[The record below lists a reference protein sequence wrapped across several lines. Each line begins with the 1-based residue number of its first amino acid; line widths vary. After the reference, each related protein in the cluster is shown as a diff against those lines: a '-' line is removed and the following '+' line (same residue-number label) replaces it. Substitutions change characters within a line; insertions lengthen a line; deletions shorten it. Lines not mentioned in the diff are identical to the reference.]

1 MSNTSKSHKKD
12 APIHL
17 RFGVAIIS
25 TSRSRDLTR
34 DLSVSDVSGDLIVRL
49 LVEAGHSVLD
59 RSIIPDDRQK
69 IRGWVESRLHDPQ
82 IDVIITCGGTGVTS
96 SDVTIETV
104 RGLLDK
110 DLPGFGE
117 IFRML
122 SFKRMGSAAL
132 MSRAI
137 AGASNGKVVFCI
149 PGSPDAAELA
159 LTELMLP
166 ESGHIIK
173 HIRE

>member
-12 APIHL
+12 APTRL

-25 TSRSRDLTR
+25 TSRSRDVERGLT
-34 DLSVSDVSGDLIVRL
+34 VSDVSGDLIVKL
-49 LVEAGHSVLD
+49 LVGAGHQVLD
-59 RSIIPDDRQK
+59 RSIIPDDQNK
-69 IRGWVESRLHDPQ
+69 IREWVEAKLHDPQ
-82 IDVIITCGGTGVTS
+82 IDVIITCGGTGVTP

-104 RGLLDK
+104 RDLLDK
-110 DLPGFGE
+110 ELPGFGE

-122 SFKRMGSAAL
+122 SFRKMGSAAV

-137 AGASNGKVVFCI
+137 AGTSNGKVIFCV

-159 LTELMLP
+159 VTKLMLP

>member
-1 MSNTSKSHKKD
+1 MSSTSRSHKKD
-12 APIHL
+12 APLHL
-17 RFGVAIIS
+17 RFGVAIVS
-25 TSRSRDLTR
+25 TSRSRDLAR
-34 DLSVSDVSGDLIVRL
+34 GLSVSDVSGDLIVKL
-49 LVEAGHSVLD
+49 LVDAGHQVLD
-59 RSIIPDDRQK
+59 RSIIPDDQK
-69 IRGWVESRLHDPQ
+69 KIQEWVEVKLHDPQ
-82 IDVIITCGGTGVTS
+82 IDAIITCGGTGVTS

-110 DLPGFGE
+110 ELPGFGE

-137 AGASNGKVVFCI
+137 AGASHGKVVFCI

-159 LTELMLP
+159 MTKLMLP
-166 ESGHIIK
+166 ESGHIMK